1 MTYRIV
7 GEMPL
12 SETKRVELTA
22 VLRASLAETLQKST
36 EGEDS
41 SCHSN
46 DDNLADLSPP
56 SGASDDDDSIDA
68 SPSQHR
74 RLLQQGSSSKLN
86 GHTSR
91 HKGNRGEKSKGD
103 AAVVVNGGGGEDY
116 SDDEGAA
123 APHIG
128 NGNETGSDAGGVTAE
143 SSWEAYLGPAG
154 DPPANILIRYPD
166 GQRDAWRQPATSRL
180 RALVLFVG
188 SKGFGPVDY
197 EVVTNFPRRVLSDL
211 DLDQSLREAGL
222 CPQET
227 VFVQLKD

>member
-1 MTYRIV
+1 M
-7 GEMPL
+7 
-12 SETKRVELTA
+12 TA

-36 EGEDS
+36 EGEEDS

-46 DDNLADLSPP
+46 DGNLADLSPP
-56 SGASDDDDSIDA
+56 SGASDDDNNDIDA

-74 RLLQQGSSSKLN
+74 RLLQQQGSSSQLN
-86 GHTSR
+86 GHTS
-91 HKGNRGEKSKGD
+91 HHRGEKSKGD
-103 AAVVVNGGGGEDY
+103 SAVVNGKDC
-116 SDDEGAA
+116 SDDDRAA

-128 NGNETGSDAGGVTAE
+128 NGNENGDAGGGVPAE

-154 DPPANILIRYPD
+154 DTAANILIRYPD
-166 GQRDAWRQPATSRL
+166 GERDAWRQPATSRL

-188 SKGFGPVDY
+188 SKGFGSADY

>member
-1 MTYRIV
+1 
-7 GEMPL
+7 
-12 SETKRVELTA
+12 LTA

-41 SCHSN
+41 SGHSN
-46 DDNLADLSPP
+46 DDNLADLSPD
-56 SGASDDDDSIDA
+56 ASDDDDNDIDA

-74 RLLQQGSSSKLN
+74 RLQQGSSSQLN

-91 HKGNRGEKSKGD
+91 HKGNGGEKSKGN
-103 AAVVVNGGGGEDY
+103 AAVVNGGGEDH
-116 SDDEGAA
+116 SDDDGPA

-128 NGNETGSDAGGVTAE
+128 NGIENGGDGGGVPAE
-143 SSWEAYLGPAG
+143 PSWEAYLGQAG
-154 DPPANILIRYPD
+154 DPPANILIRFPD

-188 SKGFGPVDY
+188 SKGFGPADY

>member
-1 MTYRIV
+1 M
-7 GEMPL
+7 
-12 SETKRVELTA
+12 TA

-36 EGEDS
+36 EGEEDS

-56 SGASDDDDSIDA
+56 SGASDDDDGDIDA

-74 RLLQQGSSSKLN
+74 RLLQQGSSSQLN

-91 HKGNRGEKSKGD
+91 HKGNKGEKSKGE
-103 AAVVVNGGGGEDY
+103 VTVVNGGGEHN
-116 SDDEGAA
+116 SDDDGPA

-128 NGNETGSDAGGVTAE
+128 NGIENGGGGGVADVVAD
-143 SSWEAYLGPAG
+143 SWEAYLGPAG

-166 GQRDAWRQPATSRL
+166 GQRDAWRQPASSRL

-188 SKGFGPVDY
+188 SKGFVQADY

>member
-1 MTYRIV
+1 
-7 GEMPL
+7 
-12 SETKRVELTA
+12 LTA

-41 SCHSN
+41 SSHSN

-56 SGASDDDDSIDA
+56 PGASDDDDDDDDDIDA
-68 SPSQHR
+68 SPSLSQHHR
-74 RLLQQGSSSKLN
+74 QRLQQQQGSSSQLN

-103 AAVVVNGGGGEDY
+103 AALVNGEHV
-116 SDDEGAA
+116 SDVDGPA

-128 NGNETGSDAGGVTAE
+128 NGNENGDAGGCVPAVAAD
-143 SSWEAYLGPAG
+143 SWEAYLGPAG

-188 SKGFGPVDY
+188 SKGFGPADY

>member
-1 MTYRIV
+1 
-7 GEMPL
+7 
-12 SETKRVELTA
+12 LTA

-41 SCHSN
+41 SSHSN
-46 DDNLADLSPP
+46 DDNLADLSPD
-56 SGASDDDDSIDA
+56 ASDDDDNDIDA

-74 RLLQQGSSSKLN
+74 RLLQQGSSSQLN

-103 AAVVVNGGGGEDY
+103 AAVGNGGGGEDY

-128 NGNETGSDAGGVTAE
+128 NGNENGGGGVTAE
-143 SSWEAYLGPAG
+143 PSWEAYLGPAG

-188 SKGFGPVDY
+188 SKGFAPADY

>member
-1 MTYRIV
+1 M
-7 GEMPL
+7 
-12 SETKRVELTA
+12 TA
-22 VLRASLAETLQKST
+22 VPRASLAETLQKST
-36 EGEDS
+36 EGEEDS
-41 SCHSN
+41 SSHSN

-56 SGASDDDDSIDA
+56 SGASDDDDGDIDA

-74 RLLQQGSSSKLN
+74 RLLQQQGSSSQLN

-91 HKGNRGEKSKGD
+91 HKGNRGEKNKGN
-103 AAVVVNGGGGEDY
+103 AAVVNGGGGEDY
-116 SDDEGAA
+116 SDDSEAA
-123 APHIG
+123 APHID
-128 NGNETGSDAGGVTAE
+128 NGNENGDVTAE

-154 DPPANILIRYPD
+154 DPAANILIRYPD

-188 SKGFGPVDY
+188 SKGFGPADY

>member
-1 MTYRIV
+1 M
-7 GEMPL
+7 
-12 SETKRVELTA
+12 TA

-36 EGEDS
+36 EEEEDS
-41 SCHSN
+41 NSHSN
-46 DDNLADLSPP
+46 DDNLADLSPDV
-56 SGASDDDDSIDA
+56 SDEDDDIDA
-68 SPSQHR
+68 SPSLSQQHR
-74 RLLQQGSSSKLN
+74 QRLQQQQQGSSSQLN

-91 HKGNRGEKSKGD
+91 HKGNRGEKSKGN
-103 AAVVVNGGGGEDY
+103 AAVVNGKDD
-116 SDDEGAA
+116 SDDDGAA

-128 NGNETGSDAGGVTAE
+128 NGNENGDAGGGVTAE

-188 SKGFGPVDY
+188 SKGFGPADY